1 MLENAEDDA
10 EREKKLHSFTYADQ
24 QSKIVFGMDTAT
36 EEGRAAFRAEYEVLA
51 ELAPEIVKMENL
63 QFPHEFDPVRINEPH
78 WRRVW
83 QHYRDHTMRK
93 AVDGARDAG
102 LISQED
108 MDVSNRWVGMTGHPS
123 YSLYIMARTGQL
135 DHLASDPGFQATL
148 RVMNA
153 INLGQIEFNPH
164 TSAEPNEEAFWN
176 QFDIIYQ
183 LSEESMQEEL
193 PYFVTDPSNRVAVE
207 ALMNKQTAIAN

>member
-1 MLENAEDDA
+1 MG
-10 EREKKLHSFTYADQ
+10 
-24 QSKIVFGMDTAT
+24 SKIVFGMDTAT
-36 EEGRAAFRAEYEVLA
+36 EEGRAAFRAEYEILA
-51 ELAPEIVKMENL
+51 ELSPEIIKMENL

-83 QHYRDHTMRK
+83 QHYRDHTMKK
-93 AVDGARDAG
+93 AVDSARDAG

-123 YSLYIMARTGQL
+123 YSLYIMARTGQ
-135 DHLASDPGFQATL
+135 
-148 RVMNA
+148 
-153 INLGQIEFNPH
+153 IEFNPH

-183 LSEESMQEEL
+183 LSEESM
-193 PYFVTDPSNRVAVE
+193 
-207 ALMNKQTAIAN
+207 